1 MSKEKQNTP
10 TNTPTQK
17 QFTNCEL
24 KQIEEMARIIGHCE
38 STLHPDIE
46 CHNKA
51 TGCYCIENPCH
62 NQRIAEKLYNAGYR
76 KQSEGEWIE
85 RDCIIESKRG
95 RTIHYSIRK
104 CSVCGKWNGRHK
116 TNFCPN
122 CGANMKGGAE

>member
-1 MSKEKQNTP
+1 MNKEKQNTP

-24 KQIEEMARIIGHCE
+24 KQIEEMAKAMCVDCMPNGSCAK
-38 STLHPDIE
+38 TDAPCDLE
-46 CHNKA
+46 CVY
-51 TGCYCIENPCH
+51 GYC
-62 NQRIAEKLYNAGYR
+62 AERLYDKGYR

-85 RDCIIESKRG
+85 RDCITESKRG
-95 RTIHYSIRK
+95 RTIHYSTQK

-122 CGANMKGGAE
+122 CGAKMKGGAE